1 MGAHFTFTI
10 TAALMALSTL
20 AWSDAHN
27 APLKSF
33 TTTEVKPSMYLLQGK
48 GGNILVHKAKAGLL
62 VIDDDYVENSPLLKK
77 TLNKMGDIQ
86 YLINTHWHG
95 DHTGGNKALGGKS
108 TIIAHKHV
116 HKRLSNPQKLSL
128 FKMETEAQPR
138 EALPDITYD
147 RLLEIYHGSQHYSV
161 QHFASGHTDGDSV
174 VFINPANMVHMG
186 DHYFNGFFPFVDVE
200 NGGDVKGMTRN
211 VNAILKRIDD
221 KTLVIPGHGQ
231 LSNKTEL
238 KAYVEMLEST
248 TAYIEQQLENGKTVK
263 QIQEKGLPEQ
273 WQSWG
278 NGFINE
284 ATWIAIVADS
294 LK

>member
-1 MGAHFTFTI
+1 
-10 TAALMALSTL
+10 
-20 AWSDAHN
+20 
-27 APLKSF
+27 
-33 TTTEVKPSMYLLQGK
+33 
-48 GGNILVHKAKAGLL
+48 
-62 VIDDDYVENSPLLKK
+62 
-77 TLNKMGDIQ
+77 
-86 YLINTHWHG
+86 
-95 DHTGGNKALGGKS
+95 
-108 TIIAHKHV
+108 
-116 HKRLSNPQKLSL
+116 
-128 FKMETEAQPR
+128 
-138 EALPDITYD
+138 
-147 RLLEIYHGSQHYSV
+147 
-161 QHFASGHTDGDSV
+161 
-174 VFINPANMVHMG
+174 MG